1 MSPPTPT
8 QPPRRTGRT
17 LQRYVL
23 REIRNAFVIGIGSAV
38 SVLFVLRVVEL
49 VDLAFARGV
58 PGRLVLALSGY
69 IVPSFLETA
78 IPMAALLGIVVA
90 FARLGTDGELV
101 ALRASGIGL
110 TDLVRPLLAFG
121 LAVATFSLLLGVW
134 ARPWANRGIEK
145 TTYEMARTR
154 LTAALRPG
162 VFNDWFGGVI
172 LYVEQLD
179 PKSGD
184 MRSVMLAEER
194 KEYGRKTVFAA
205 DGHVQSNE
213 DARTAHLELH
223 DGSLLTYHDSGK
235 YHDKTDF
242 ASMEL
247 NLDLTEDT
255 GVDLRTMGGPS
266 AMTWTDLVAE
276 RDAKLARG
284 ESAVEE
290 TIELHRKFV
299 LPAAAI
305 LLPFIG
311 VPLGAMGRRGV
322 RSRGMVV
329 SIMVVLIYY
338 LLLTGAVTLA
348 RQQIVPT
355 ALSIWLP
362 NLLLGGL
369 GLWLFRRSVT
379 ERPLMLA
386 LPRCAARRK
395 HPQ

>member
-1 MSPPTPT
+1 MNQAKPT
-8 QPPRRTGRT
+8 QPARRTGRT

-23 REIRNAFVIGIGSAV
+23 REVRNAFAVGIGSAV
-38 SVLFVLRVVEL
+38 SILFVLRVVEL

-58 PGRLVLALSGY
+58 PGRLVLGLSGY

-90 FARLGTDGELV
+90 FARLGSDGELV
-101 ALRASGIGL
+101 ALRASGVGL
-110 TDLVRPLLAFG
+110 MNLLRPLLAFG
-121 LAVATFSLLLGVW
+121 FAVATLSLVLGIWV
-134 ARPWANRGIEK
+134 RPWANRGIEI

-172 LYVEQLD
+172 LYVDQLD

-194 KEYGRKTVFAA
+194 KEYGRKTIFAA
-205 DGHVQSNE
+205 EGHVQSNE

-223 DGSLLTYHDSGK
+223 DGSLLTYHDSDK

-242 ASMEL
+242 TSMEI

-255 GVDLRTMGGPS
+255 GVDLREMGGPG
-266 AMTWTDLVAE
+266 AMTWTDLVGE
-276 RDAKLARG
+276 RDTKLARG
-284 ESAVEE
+284 ESAIEE

-299 LPAAAI
+299 LPAAAL

-311 VPLGAMGRRGV
+311 VPLGAAGRRGV

-329 SIMVVLIYY
+329 SILVVLIYY

-348 RQQIVPT
+348 RQQVVPI
-355 ALSIWLP
+355 ALSMWLP

-369 GLWLFRRSVT
+369 GLWLFRRSAT
-379 ERPLMLA
+379 EQPLMFGLTSWIS
-386 LPRCAARRK
+386 LRK
-395 HPQ
+395 RG

>member
-1 MSPPTPT
+1 MNPLSPT
-8 QPPRRTGRT
+8 QPPRRSGRT
-17 LQRYVL
+17 LERYVL
-23 REIRNAFVIGIGSAV
+23 REIRNAFAIGIGSAV

-58 PGRLVLALSGY
+58 PGHLVLALSGY
-69 IVPSFLETA
+69 IIPSFLETA
-78 IPMAALLGIVVA
+78 MPMAALIGIVVA
-90 FARLGTDGELV
+90 FARLGSDGELV
-101 ALRASGIGL
+101 ALRAAGISL
-110 TDLVRPLLAFG
+110 LDLLRPLAAFG
-121 LAVATFSLLLGVW
+121 CAVAALSLLLGVW
-134 ARPWANRGIEK
+134 ARPWANRGIET

-154 LTAALRPG
+154 LTAALRSG

-179 PKSGD
+179 SASGN

-194 KEYGRKTVFAA
+194 KEYGRKTIFAA
-205 DGHVQSNE
+205 EGHVQSNE
-213 DARTAHLELH
+213 DARTAHLELR
-223 DGSLLTYHDSGK
+223 DGSLLTYHTSGK

-255 GVDLRTMGGPS
+255 GVDLRTLGGPG
-266 AMTWTDLVAE
+266 AMTWNDLIDE

-284 ESAVEE
+284 ENAVEE

-299 LPAAAI
+299 LPAAAL
-305 LLPFIG
+305 LLPFVG
-311 VPLGAMGRRGV
+311 VPLGAAGRRGV

-329 SIMVVLIYY
+329 SVVVVLVYY

-348 RQQIVPT
+348 RQQMVPT
-355 ALSIWLP
+355 ALSMWSP

-369 GLWLFRRSVT
+369 GLWLFLRSAT
-379 ERPLMLA
+379 ERPLLLG
-386 LPRCAARRK
+386 LPRLRRRE
-395 HPQ
+395 PV

>member
-1 MSPPTPT
+1 MNVTEARPPS
-8 QPPRRTGRT
+8 RRTGQT
-17 LQRYVL
+17 LERYVL
-23 REIRNAFVIGIGSAV
+23 SEIGGAFAVGIVSAV
-38 SVLFVLRVVEL
+38 SVLFVLRLVEL

-78 IPMAALLGIVVA
+78 VPMAALLGIVVA
-90 FARLGTDGELV
+90 FARLSTDGELV
-101 ALRASGIGL
+101 ALRASGISL
-110 TDLVRPLLAFG
+110 TNLMRPLLAFG
-121 LAVATFSLLLGVW
+121 LAVATLSLLLGIW
-134 ARPWANRGIEK
+134 ARPWANRGIEN

-172 LYVEQLD
+172 LYVGQLD
-179 PKSGD
+179 QKSGD

-194 KEYGRKTVFAA
+194 EEYGRKTIFAA
-205 DGHVQSNE
+205 QGHLQSDQ
-213 DARTAHLELH
+213 DARTAHLELR
-223 DGSLLTYHDSGK
+223 DGSLLTYHASGK

-255 GVDLRTMGGPS
+255 GVDLRTLGGPG
-266 AMTWTDLVAE
+266 AMTWRDLVSE
-276 RDAKLARG
+276 RNAKLSRG
-284 ESAVEE
+284 ESAIEE
-290 TIELHRKFV
+290 TIELNRKFV

-311 VPLGAMGRRGV
+311 VPLGAAGRRGA

-329 SIMVVLIYY
+329 GIVVVLIYY

-348 RQQIVPT
+348 RQQTVPT

-362 NLLLGGL
+362 DLLLGGL
-369 GLWLFRRSVT
+369 GLWLFRRSAT
-379 ERPLMLA
+379 ERPLVLG
-386 LPRCAARRK
+386 LPWPGRRK
-395 HPQ
+395 PAQ